1 MFKGNTIKKTKNLSK
16 ALSKI
21 DSSLK
26 SYSKA
31 DDINLFTLPPIEK
44 ELFQKESS
52 KPTSILTRYLE
63 KHTHK
68 FLKTTK
74 EEMSK
79 PIIIK
84 DMKQRKRKKKGENE
98 EENYEENDLDN
109 EKEDIDEKNNIK
121 CMTERG
127 TRTKSNFHKFNR
139 NAFYL
144 TEIGKMKNR
153 SPPQK
158 SNRSKKFSTSKIK
171 EVVKKETIDNYDDLF
186 FYHKNNNIPS
196 SIRADQAL
204 PMEKKKRLDKYYHR
218 LKTYQ
223 PKIFINWKTKSGL
236 TVTVGSL
243 CSTSPMINDVDY
255 QSSSFRDQSKLLED
269 NISYYKMNITT
280 KPNYIESF
288 CSLSLISKIEYNKAL
303 EETIGI
309 LLLLPQLILL
319 DFYKFIQKFENISVP
334 SKEKFEDKY
343 IFDEIENL
351 LYNNNLLSEV
361 LEFFQNCF
369 EVYLL
374 LINEV
379 DDMSLKP
386 KNFSNIM
393 TAFEKARYN
402 ICYCTNSSENA
413 LTNYNKD
420 IRSINKF
427 NKNLGIV
434 NSTLEKNVY
443 DKMMNQFYFKKNAE
457 RQRKLRIEACLNYKK
472 DEEENELIF
481 TGRSD
486 KSKKISRM
494 KFNLMTFLFEFFNIC
509 PSSPCSPSI
518 SLLILSVVIL
528 FLASSI
534 QFFNNFVTK
543 SESMIELIFNLAI
556 FLLLSFLPVK
566 INSFSSSSFL

>member
-31 DDINLFTLPPIEK
+31 DEINLFTLPPIEK

-386 KNFSNIM
+386 KNFTNIM

-402 ICYCTNSSENA
+402 ICYCVNSSENA

-420 IRSINKF
+420 LRSINKF

-434 NSTLEKNVY
+434 NNTLEKNVY
-443 DKMMNQFYFKKNAE
+443 EKMMNQFFFKKNAE

-494 KFNLMTFLFEFFNIC
+494 KFN
-509 PSSPCSPSI
+509 SI
-518 SLLILSVVIL
+518 IDSDL
-528 FLASSI
+528 
-534 QFFNNFVTK
+534 VTK
-543 SESMIELIFNLAI
+543 
-556 FLLLSFLPVK
+556 LLK
-566 INSFSSSSFL
+566 NCIDDAKNRITTERINNEIDGEHGEEGQMLKNSKRQVIKLNF

>member
-1 MFKGNTIKKTKNLSK
+1 MSNLFKGNSIKKTKNLSK

-21 DSSLK
+21 DSSFK
-26 SYSKA
+26 SYSRG
-31 DDINLFTLPPIEK
+31 DDKYLFTLPPLEK
-44 ELFQKESS
+44 EVFQKENS

-63 KHTHK
+63 KHTHD

-84 DMKQRKRKKKGENE
+84 KDIKHKKKKKKGENE
-98 EENYEENDLDN
+98 EENFEEDELEDEKDEIN
-109 EKEDIDEKNNIK
+109 EKNEKNDIRCK
-121 CMTERG
+121 TERG
-127 TRTKSNFHKFNR
+127 TRNKFNFNKLNR
-139 NAFYL
+139 NEFYL

-153 SPPQK
+153 SPALK
-158 SNRSKKFSTSKIK
+158 TNRSRKLDSSKNNV
-171 EVVKKETIDNYDDLF
+171 VVKKDIIDNYDDLF
-186 FYHKNNNIPS
+186 FYHKKNNLPS
-196 SIRADQAL
+196 SIRAGQRI
-204 PMEKKKRLDKYYHR
+204 PMEKRKKLDKYYYR

-223 PKIFINWKTKSGL
+223 PKIYTNWKTKTGL
-236 TVTVGSL
+236 TITVGNL
-243 CSTSPMINDVDY
+243 CSASPMISDVDY

-269 NISYYKMNITT
+269 NISYYKMNITS
-280 KPNYIESF
+280 KPNYVESF

-319 DFYKFIQKFENISVP
+319 DFYKFIQKFENINVP
-334 SKEKFEDKY
+334 AKEKFEDNY
-343 IFDEIENL
+343 IFDEVENL

-361 LEFFQNCF
+361 IEFFQNCF

-402 ICYCTNSSENA
+402 ICYCTISSENA
-413 LTNYNKD
+413 LNNYNKD
-420 IRSINKF
+420 LRSINKF

-434 NSTLEKNVY
+434 NTTLEKNVY

-486 KSKKISRM
+486 KSKKIPKF
-494 KFNLMTFLFEFFNIC
+494 KFN
-509 PSSPCSPSI
+509 SI
-518 SLLILSVVIL
+518 IDSDL
-528 FLASSI
+528 
-534 QFFNNFVTK
+534 VTK
-543 SESMIELIFNLAI
+543 
-556 FLLLSFLPVK
+556 LLK
-566 INSFSSSSFL
+566 NCRDDAKNRITTERINNEIDGEHGEEGQMLKNSKRQVIKLNF

>member
-1 MFKGNTIKKTKNLSK
+1 MSNILKSNAIKKTKNLSK
-16 ALSKI
+16 ALSKV

-26 SYSKA
+26 SNYRA

-44 ELFQKESS
+44 EVFQKENS

-63 KHTHK
+63 KHTQN

-84 DMKQRKRKKKGENE
+84 QDMKHRKRKKKGENE
-98 EENYEENDLDN
+98 EENFEEDELDN
-109 EKEDIDEKNNIK
+109 ENDEIDEKNDIK

-127 TRTKSNFHKFNR
+127 TRTKSNFNKFKK

-144 TEIGKMKNR
+144 TEIGKMKNI

-158 SNRSKKFSTSKIK
+158 TNKSKKFSSSKNN
-171 EVVKKETIDNYDDLF
+171 EVVKKDASDNYDDLF
-186 FYHKNNNIPS
+186 FYHKKNNLPS
-196 SIRADQAL
+196 SIRAGQRI
-204 PMEKKKRLDKYYHR
+204 PMEKRKKLDKYYYR

-223 PKIFINWKTKSGL
+223 PKIYTNWKTKTGL
-236 TVTVGSL
+236 TITVGNL
-243 CSTSPMINDVDY
+243 CSASPMISDVDY

-269 NISYYKMNITT
+269 NISYYKMNITS
-280 KPNYIESF
+280 KPNYVESF
-288 CSLSLISKIEYNKAL
+288 CSLSLMSKIEYNKAL

-319 DFYKFIQKFENISVP
+319 DFYKFIQKFENINVP
-334 SKEKFEDKY
+334 AKEKFEDNY
-343 IFDEIENL
+343 IFDEVENL

-361 LEFFQNCF
+361 IEFFQNCF

-402 ICYCTNSSENA
+402 ICYCTISSENA
-413 LTNYNKD
+413 LNNYNKD
-420 IRSINKF
+420 LRSINKF

-434 NSTLEKNVY
+434 NTTLEKNAY

-481 TGRSD
+481 TGKSD
-486 KSKKISRM
+486 KSKKIPKF
-494 KFNLMTFLFEFFNIC
+494 KFN
-509 PSSPCSPSI
+509 SI
-518 SLLILSVVIL
+518 IDSDL
-528 FLASSI
+528 
-534 QFFNNFVTK
+534 VTK
-543 SESMIELIFNLAI
+543 
-556 FLLLSFLPVK
+556 LLK
-566 INSFSSSSFL
+566 NCRDDAKNRITTERINNEIDGEHGEEGQMLKNSKRQVIKLNF

>member
-343 IFDEIENL
+343 IFDEVENL

-494 KFNLMTFLFEFFNIC
+494 KFN
-509 PSSPCSPSI
+509 SI
-518 SLLILSVVIL
+518 IDSDL
-528 FLASSI
+528 
-534 QFFNNFVTK
+534 VTK
-543 SESMIELIFNLAI
+543 
-556 FLLLSFLPVK
+556 LLK
-566 INSFSSSSFL
+566 NCIDDAKNRITTERINNEIDGEHGEEGQMLKNSKRQVIKLNF

>member
-494 KFNLMTFLFEFFNIC
+494 KFN
-509 PSSPCSPSI
+509 SI
-518 SLLILSVVIL
+518 IDSDL
-528 FLASSI
+528 
-534 QFFNNFVTK
+534 VTK
-543 SESMIELIFNLAI
+543 
-556 FLLLSFLPVK
+556 LLK
-566 INSFSSSSFL
+566 NCIDDAKNRITTERINNEIDGEHGEEGQMLKNSKRKVIKLNF

>member
-31 DDINLFTLPPIEK
+31 DEINLFTLPPIEK

-494 KFNLMTFLFEFFNIC
+494 KFN
-509 PSSPCSPSI
+509 SI
-518 SLLILSVVIL
+518 IDSDL
-528 FLASSI
+528 
-534 QFFNNFVTK
+534 VTK
-543 SESMIELIFNLAI
+543 
-556 FLLLSFLPVK
+556 LLK
-566 INSFSSSSFL
+566 NCIDDAKNRITTERINNEIDGEHGEEGQMLKNSKRQVIKLNF

>member
-1 MFKGNTIKKTKNLSK
+1 
-16 ALSKI
+16 
-21 DSSLK
+21 
-26 SYSKA
+26 
-31 DDINLFTLPPIEK
+31 
-44 ELFQKESS
+44 
-52 KPTSILTRYLE
+52 
-63 KHTHK
+63 
-68 FLKTTK
+68 
-74 EEMSK
+74 
-79 PIIIK
+79 
-84 DMKQRKRKKKGENE
+84 
-98 EENYEENDLDN
+98 
-109 EKEDIDEKNNIK
+109 
-121 CMTERG
+121 MTERG
-127 TRTKSNFHKFNR
+127 TRTKSNFNKFNK

-153 SPPQK
+153 SPALK
-158 SNRSKKFSTSKIK
+158 TNKSKKFSSSKNN
-171 EVVKKETIDNYDDLF
+171 EVVKKDSIDNYDDLF

-196 SIRADQAL
+196 SFRADQGL
-204 PMEKKKRLDKYYHR
+204 PMERKKRLDKYYHR

-223 PKIFINWKTKSGL
+223 PKIYINWKTKSGL

-243 CSTSPMINDVDY
+243 CSTPPMINDVDY
-255 QSSSFRDQSKLLED
+255 QSRSFRDQAKLLED

-280 KPNYIESF
+280 KPNYVESF

-319 DFYKFIQKFENISVP
+319 DFYKFIQKFENISIP
-334 SKEKFEDKY
+334 EKEKFEDKY
-343 IFDEIENL
+343 IFDEVENL

-361 LEFFQNCF
+361 IEFFQNCF

-402 ICYCTNSSENA
+402 ICYCTISSENA
-413 LTNYNKD
+413 LNNYNKD
-420 IRSINKF
+420 LRSINKF

-434 NSTLEKNVY
+434 NTTLEKNAY

-481 TGRSD
+481 TGKSD
-486 KSKKISRM
+486 KSKKIPKF
-494 KFNLMTFLFEFFNIC
+494 KFN
-509 PSSPCSPSI
+509 SI
-518 SLLILSVVIL
+518 IDSDL
-528 FLASSI
+528 
-534 QFFNNFVTK
+534 VTK
-543 SESMIELIFNLAI
+543 
-556 FLLLSFLPVK
+556 LLK
-566 INSFSSSSFL
+566 NCRDDAKNRITTERINNEIDGEHGEEGQMLKNSKRQVIKLNF

>member
-1 MFKGNTIKKTKNLSK
+1 MLNGNTLKKTKNLSK

-21 DSSLK
+21 DTSLK
-26 SYSKA
+26 SYSRA
-31 DDINLFTLPPIEK
+31 DDRNLFTLPPIEK
-44 ELFQKESS
+44 EVFLKENS
-52 KPTSILTRYLE
+52 KPTSILTRYLQ

-84 DMKQRKRKKKGENE
+84 DMKNRKRQKKGENE
-98 EENYEENDLDN
+98 EEEYEEDEL
-109 EKEDIDEKNNIK
+109 DEKNDIK
-121 CMTERG
+121 CMTDRG
-127 TRTKSNFHKFNR
+127 ARTKSNFNKFNK

-144 TEIGKMKNR
+144 TEIGKMKNK
-153 SPPQK
+153 SPLQK
-158 SNRSKKFSTSKIK
+158 SNRTRKFSISKNN
-171 EVVKKETIDNYDDLF
+171 EVDKKDTIDNYDDLF
-186 FYHKNNNIPS
+186 FYHKKDNIPS
-196 SIRADQAL
+196 SIRVGKGL
-204 PMEKKKRLDKYYHR
+204 PMERKKILDKYYHR

-223 PKIFINWKTKSGL
+223 PKIYTNWKAKSGL
-236 TVTVGSL
+236 TVTVGSI

-309 LLLLPQLILL
+309 LLLLPQLILS

-334 SKEKFEDKY
+334 KKEKFEDKY
-343 IFDEIENL
+343 IFDEVENL
-351 LYNNNLLSEV
+351 FYNNNLLSEV

-386 KNFSNIM
+386 KNFTNIM

-402 ICYCTNSSENA
+402 ICYCVNSSENA

-420 IRSINKF
+420 LRSINKF

-434 NSTLEKNVY
+434 NNTLEKNVY
-443 DKMMNQFYFKKNAE
+443 EKMMNQFFFKKNAE

-486 KSKKISRM
+486 KSKKIAR
-494 KFNLMTFLFEFFNIC
+494 L
-509 PSSPCSPSI
+509 
-518 SLLILSVVIL
+518 
-528 FLASSI
+528 
-534 QFFNNFVTK
+534 
-543 SESMIELIFNLAI
+543 
-556 FLLLSFLPVK
+556 K
-566 INSFSSSSFL
+566 INSIIDSDLVTKLLKNCIDDAKKRITTERINNEIDGEHGEEGQMLKNSKRKVIKLNF

>member
-1 MFKGNTIKKTKNLSK
+1 MSNKFEGTTLKKIKNLPK
-16 ALSKI
+16 ALSKKET
-21 DSSLK
+21 SLK
-26 SYSKA
+26 SYSRTG
-31 DDINLFTLPPIEK
+31 DINLFTLPPIEK
-44 ELFQKESS
+44 ELFQKENS

-63 KHTHK
+63 RHTQK

-79 PIIIK
+79 PIRIK
-84 DMKQRKRKKKGENE
+84 QNKKYKKREKNGENE
-98 EENYEENDLDN
+98 EEDLEEDELEN
-109 EKEDIDEKNNIK
+109 EKDEIDEKNDIK

-127 TRTKSNFHKFNR
+127 TRTKSNFNKFNK

-153 SPPQK
+153 SPALK
-158 SNRSKKFSTSKIK
+158 TNKSKKFSSSKNN
-171 EVVKKETIDNYDDLF
+171 EVVKKDSIDNYDDLF

-196 SIRADQAL
+196 SFRADQGL
-204 PMEKKKRLDKYYHR
+204 PMERKKRLDKYYHR

-223 PKIFINWKTKSGL
+223 PKIYINWKTKSGL

-243 CSTSPMINDVDY
+243 CSTPPMINDVDY
-255 QSSSFRDQSKLLED
+255 QSRSFRDQAKLLED

-280 KPNYIESF
+280 KPNYVESF

-319 DFYKFIQKFENISVP
+319 DFYKFIQKFENISIP
-334 SKEKFEDKY
+334 EKEKFEDKY
-343 IFDEIENL
+343 IFDEVENL
-351 LYNNNLLSEV
+351 FYNNNLLTEV

-386 KNFSNIM
+386 QNFNNIM

-402 ICYCTNSSENA
+402 ICYCVNSSNNA

-420 IRSINKF
+420 LRSINKF

-434 NSTLEKNVY
+434 NTTLEKNVY

-486 KSKKISRM
+486 KSKKIPKF
-494 KFNLMTFLFEFFNIC
+494 KFN
-509 PSSPCSPSI
+509 SI
-518 SLLILSVVIL
+518 IDSDL
-528 FLASSI
+528 
-534 QFFNNFVTK
+534 VTK
-543 SESMIELIFNLAI
+543 
-556 FLLLSFLPVK
+556 LLK
-566 INSFSSSSFL
+566 NCRDDAKNRITTERINNEIDGEHGEEGQMLKNSKRQVIKLNF

>member
-1 MFKGNTIKKTKNLSK
+1 MSNMFKGNTIKKTKNLSK

-44 ELFQKESS
+44 ELFQKENS

-68 FLKTTK
+68 FLKTTQ

-98 EENYEENDLDN
+98 EENNEENELEN
-109 EKEDIDEKNNIK
+109 EKEDIDENNNIK
-121 CMTERG
+121 CMTDRG
-127 TRTKSNFHKFNR
+127 TKTKSNFHKFNR

-153 SPPQK
+153 SPLQK
-158 SNRSKKFSTSKIK
+158 TNRSRKFSTSKNK

-223 PKIFINWKTKSGL
+223 PKIFTNWKTKSGL

-243 CSTSPMINDVDY
+243 CSASPMINDVDY

-280 KPNYIESF
+280 KPNYVESF

-343 IFDEIENL
+343 IFDEVENL

-361 LEFFQNCF
+361 LEYFQNCF

-420 IRSINKF
+420 LRSINKF

-434 NSTLEKNVY
+434 NSTLEKNVF

-494 KFNLMTFLFEFFNIC
+494 KFN
-509 PSSPCSPSI
+509 SI
-518 SLLILSVVIL
+518 IDSDL
-528 FLASSI
+528 
-534 QFFNNFVTK
+534 VTK
-543 SESMIELIFNLAI
+543 LLKNCIDDAKNRITTERINNEIDGEHGEEGQMI
-556 FLLLSFLPVK
+556 K
-566 INSFSSSSFL
+566 NSKRQVIKLNF

>member
-1 MFKGNTIKKTKNLSK
+1 MSNMFKGNTIKKTKNLSK

-44 ELFQKESS
+44 ELFQKENS

-68 FLKTTK
+68 FLKTTQ

-98 EENYEENDLDN
+98 EENNEENELEN
-109 EKEDIDEKNNIK
+109 EKEDIDENNNIK
-121 CMTERG
+121 CMTDRG
-127 TRTKSNFHKFNR
+127 TKTKSNFHKFNR

-153 SPPQK
+153 SPLQK
-158 SNRSKKFSTSKIK
+158 TNRSRKFSTSKNK

-223 PKIFINWKTKSGL
+223 PKIFTNWKTKSGL

-243 CSTSPMINDVDY
+243 CSASPMINDVDY

-280 KPNYIESF
+280 KPNYVESF

-343 IFDEIENL
+343 IFDEVENL

-379 DDMSLKP
+379 EDMTLKP
-386 KNFSNIM
+386 NNFNNVITS
-393 TAFEKARYN
+393 FEKARYN
-402 ICYCTNSSENA
+402 ICYVINSSENA
-413 LTNYNKD
+413 ISNYNKD

-427 NKNLGIV
+427 NKGLGII
-434 NSTLEKNVY
+434 NKDF
-443 DKMMNQFYFKKNAE
+443 DKLKLSDKIMNQFIFKKNAE
-457 RQRKLRIEACLNYKK
+457 RQRKLRIDACLNYRK
-472 DEEENELIF
+472 DEEDNDF
-481 TGRSD
+481 F
-486 KSKKISRM
+486 KK
-494 KFNLMTFLFEFFNIC
+494 K
-509 PSSPCSPSI
+509 
-518 SLLILSVVIL
+518 
-528 FLASSI
+528 
-534 QFFNNFVTK
+534 
-543 SESMIELIFNLAI
+543 
-556 FLLLSFLPVK
+556 
-566 INSFSSSSFL
+566 NSFDTRLKFKSVIDSELVSKLLKNCRDDAKHKITTERINNEIDGKLGEEGEFLKNSKRQVIKLNF

>member
-486 KSKKISRM
+486 KSKKIAR
-494 KFNLMTFLFEFFNIC
+494 L
-509 PSSPCSPSI
+509 
-518 SLLILSVVIL
+518 
-528 FLASSI
+528 
-534 QFFNNFVTK
+534 
-543 SESMIELIFNLAI
+543 
-556 FLLLSFLPVK
+556 K
-566 INSFSSSSFL
+566 INSIIDSDLVTKLLKNCIDDAKKRITTERINNEIDGEHGEEGQMLKNSKRKVIKLNF

>member
-1 MFKGNTIKKTKNLSK
+1 MSKGNVLTKTKNLSK

-21 DSSLK
+21 DTSLK

-31 DDINLFTLPPIEK
+31 DNINLFTLPPIEK
-44 ELFQKESS
+44 EVFQKENS

-63 KHTHK
+63 RHTHK

-79 PIIIK
+79 PILIK
-84 DMKQRKRKKKGENE
+84 KNRKHRKRQKKGENE
-98 EENYEENDLDN
+98 EDNFEDEELEN
-109 EKEDIDEKNNIK
+109 EKDELDEKYNIK
-121 CMTERG
+121 SMTERG
-127 TRTKSNFHKFNR
+127 TKSNFNKFNR

-153 SPPQK
+153 SPLQK
-158 SNRSKKFSTSKIK
+158 TNKSKKFSSSKNNEI
-171 EVVKKETIDNYDDLF
+171 VKKDTIDNYDDLF
-186 FYHKNNNIPS
+186 FYQKNNNIPS
-196 SIRADQAL
+196 SIRADQGL
-204 PMEKKKRLDKYYHR
+204 PMERRKKLDKYYHR

-223 PKIFINWKTKSGL
+223 PKIYTNWKAKSGL
-236 TVTVGSL
+236 TVTVGNL

-255 QSSSFRDQSKLLED
+255 QSSSFRDQAKLLED
-269 NISYYKMNITT
+269 NISYYKMNITS
-280 KPNYIESF
+280 KPNYVESF

-319 DFYKFIQKFENISVP
+319 DFYKFIQKFENISIP
-334 SKEKFEDKY
+334 EKEKFEDRY
-343 IFDEIENL
+343 IFDEVENL
-351 LYNNNLLSEV
+351 FYNNNLLSEV

-386 KNFSNIM
+386 KNFNNIM

-402 ICYCTNSSENA
+402 ICYCANSSNNA

-420 IRSINKF
+420 LRSINKF

-434 NSTLEKNVY
+434 NSSLEKNAY

-457 RQRKLRIEACLNYKK
+457 RQRKIRIEACLNYKK

-481 TGRSD
+481 TGRSN
-486 KSKKISRM
+486 KSKRIPKL
-494 KFNLMTFLFEFFNIC
+494 KFN
-509 PSSPCSPSI
+509 SI
-518 SLLILSVVIL
+518 IDSNLVTQLLKNCIDDAKKRITTERINNEIEGEHGEEGQILKNSKRKVIKL
-528 FLASSI
+528 
-534 QFFNNFVTK
+534 NF
-543 SESMIELIFNLAI
+543 
-556 FLLLSFLPVK
+556 
-566 INSFSSSSFL
+566 

>member
-1 MFKGNTIKKTKNLSK
+1 MSNLFKGNSIKKTKNLSK

-21 DSSLK
+21 DSSFK
-26 SYSKA
+26 SYSRG
-31 DDINLFTLPPIEK
+31 DDKYLFTLPPLEK
-44 ELFQKESS
+44 EVFQKENS

-63 KHTHK
+63 KHTHN
-68 FLKTTK
+68 FLKTTR

-84 DMKQRKRKKKGENE
+84 KDIKHKKKKKKGENE
-98 EENYEENDLDN
+98 EENFEEDELED
-109 EKEDIDEKNNIK
+109 EKDEKNEKNEKNDIRCK
-121 CMTERG
+121 TERG
-127 TRTKSNFHKFNR
+127 TRNKFNFNKLNR
-139 NAFYL
+139 NEFYL

-153 SPPQK
+153 SPALK
-158 SNRSKKFSTSKIK
+158 TNRSRKLDSSKNNV
-171 EVVKKETIDNYDDLF
+171 VVKKDIIDNYDDLF
-186 FYHKNNNIPS
+186 FYHKKNNLPS
-196 SIRADQAL
+196 SIRAGQRI
-204 PMEKKKRLDKYYHR
+204 PMEKRKKLDKYYYR

-223 PKIFINWKTKSGL
+223 PKIYTNWKTKTGL
-236 TVTVGSL
+236 TITVGNL
-243 CSTSPMINDVDY
+243 CSASPMISDVDY

-269 NISYYKMNITT
+269 NISYYKMNITS
-280 KPNYIESF
+280 KPNYVESF

-319 DFYKFIQKFENISVP
+319 DFYKLIQKFENINVP
-334 SKEKFEDKY
+334 AKEKFEDNY
-343 IFDEIENL
+343 IFDEVENL

-361 LEFFQNCF
+361 IEFFQNCF

-402 ICYCTNSSENA
+402 ICYCTISSENA
-413 LTNYNKD
+413 LSNYNKD
-420 IRSINKF
+420 LRSINKF

-434 NSTLEKNVY
+434 NSTLEKNAY

-486 KSKKISRM
+486 KSKKIPKF
-494 KFNLMTFLFEFFNIC
+494 KFN
-509 PSSPCSPSI
+509 SI
-518 SLLILSVVIL
+518 IDSDL
-528 FLASSI
+528 
-534 QFFNNFVTK
+534 VTK
-543 SESMIELIFNLAI
+543 
-556 FLLLSFLPVK
+556 LLK
-566 INSFSSSSFL
+566 NCRDDAKNRITTERINNEIDGEHGEEGQMLKNSKRQVIKLNF

>member
-1 MFKGNTIKKTKNLSK
+1 MSNLFKGNSIKKTKNLSK

-21 DSSLK
+21 DSSFK
-26 SYSKA
+26 SYSRG
-31 DDINLFTLPPIEK
+31 DDKYLFTLPPLEK
-44 ELFQKESS
+44 EVFQKENS

-63 KHTHK
+63 KHTQH

-79 PIIIK
+79 PILIK
-84 DMKQRKRKKKGENE
+84 KDIKHKRKKKKGENE
-98 EENYEENDLDN
+98 EENFEEDELEDEKDEIN
-109 EKEDIDEKNNIK
+109 EKNEKNDIRCK
-121 CMTERG
+121 TERG
-127 TRTKSNFHKFNR
+127 TRNKFNFNKLNR
-139 NAFYL
+139 NEFYL

-153 SPPQK
+153 SPALK
-158 SNRSKKFSTSKIK
+158 TNRSRKLDSSKNNV
-171 EVVKKETIDNYDDLF
+171 VVKKDIIDNYDDLF
-186 FYHKNNNIPS
+186 FYHKKNNLPS
-196 SIRADQAL
+196 SIRAGQRI
-204 PMEKKKRLDKYYHR
+204 PMEKRKKLDKYYYR

-223 PKIFINWKTKSGL
+223 PKIYTNWKTKTGL
-236 TVTVGSL
+236 TITVGNL
-243 CSTSPMINDVDY
+243 CSASPMISDVDY

-269 NISYYKMNITT
+269 NISYYKMNITS
-280 KPNYIESF
+280 KPNYVESF

-319 DFYKFIQKFENISVP
+319 DFYKFIQKFENINVP
-334 SKEKFEDKY
+334 AKEKFEDNY
-343 IFDEIENL
+343 IFDEVENL

-361 LEFFQNCF
+361 IEFFQNCF

-402 ICYCTNSSENA
+402 ICYCTISSENA
-413 LTNYNKD
+413 LSNYNKD
-420 IRSINKF
+420 LRSINKF

-434 NSTLEKNVY
+434 NSTLEKNAY

-486 KSKKISRM
+486 KSKKIPKF
-494 KFNLMTFLFEFFNIC
+494 KFN
-509 PSSPCSPSI
+509 SI
-518 SLLILSVVIL
+518 IDSDL
-528 FLASSI
+528 
-534 QFFNNFVTK
+534 VTK
-543 SESMIELIFNLAI
+543 
-556 FLLLSFLPVK
+556 LLK
-566 INSFSSSSFL
+566 NCRDDAKNRITTERINNEIDGEHGEEGQMLKNSKRQVIKLNF

>member
-1 MFKGNTIKKTKNLSK
+1 MSNKFEGTTLKKIKNLPK
-16 ALSKI
+16 ALSKKET
-21 DSSLK
+21 SLK
-26 SYSKA
+26 SYSRTG
-31 DDINLFTLPPIEK
+31 DINLFTLPPIEK
-44 ELFQKESS
+44 ELFQKENS

-63 KHTHK
+63 RHTQK

-79 PIIIK
+79 PIRIK
-84 DMKQRKRKKKGENE
+84 QNKKYKKREKNGENE
-98 EENYEENDLDN
+98 EEDLEEDELEN
-109 EKEDIDEKNNIK
+109 EKDEIDEKNDIK

-127 TRTKSNFHKFNR
+127 TRTKSNFNKFNK

-153 SPPQK
+153 SPALK
-158 SNRSKKFSTSKIK
+158 TNKSKKFSSSKNN
-171 EVVKKETIDNYDDLF
+171 EVVKKDSIDNYDDLF

-196 SIRADQAL
+196 SIRADQGL
-204 PMEKKKRLDKYYHR
+204 PMERKKRLDKYYHR

-223 PKIFINWKTKSGL
+223 PKIYINWKTKSGL

-243 CSTSPMINDVDY
+243 CSTPPMINDVDY
-255 QSSSFRDQSKLLED
+255 QSRSFRDQAKLLED

-280 KPNYIESF
+280 KPNYVESF

-319 DFYKFIQKFENISVP
+319 DFYKFIQKFENISIP
-334 SKEKFEDKY
+334 EKEKFEDKY
-343 IFDEIENL
+343 IFDEVENL
-351 LYNNNLLSEV
+351 FYNNNLLTEV

-386 KNFSNIM
+386 QNFNNIM

-402 ICYCTNSSENA
+402 ICYCVNSSNNA

-420 IRSINKF
+420 LRSINKF

-434 NSTLEKNVY
+434 NTTLEKNVY

-486 KSKKISRM
+486 KNKRIPKI
-494 KFNLMTFLFEFFNIC
+494 KFN
-509 PSSPCSPSI
+509 SI
-518 SLLILSVVIL
+518 IDSNLVTQLLKNCIDDAKHRITTERINNEIDGEHGEEGQMLKNSKRQVIKL
-528 FLASSI
+528 
-534 QFFNNFVTK
+534 NF
-543 SESMIELIFNLAI
+543 
-556 FLLLSFLPVK
+556 
-566 INSFSSSSFL
+566 

>member
-1 MFKGNTIKKTKNLSK
+1 MSNTSKGNAIKKTKNLSK

-26 SYSKA
+26 SYSRA
-31 DDINLFTLPPIEK
+31 DDINIFALPPIEK
-44 ELFQKESS
+44 EVFQKENS

-63 KHTHK
+63 RHTQK

-79 PIIIK
+79 PIRIK
-84 DMKQRKRKKKGENE
+84 QNKKYKKREKNGENE
-98 EENYEENDLDN
+98 EEDLEEDELEN
-109 EKEDIDEKNNIK
+109 EKDEIDEKNDIK

-127 TRTKSNFHKFNR
+127 TRTKSNFNKFNK

-153 SPPQK
+153 SPALK
-158 SNRSKKFSTSKIK
+158 TNKSKKFSSSKNN
-171 EVVKKETIDNYDDLF
+171 EVVKKDSIDNYDDLF

-196 SIRADQAL
+196 SFRADQGL
-204 PMEKKKRLDKYYHR
+204 TMERKKRLDKYYHR

-223 PKIFINWKTKSGL
+223 PKIYINWKTKSGL

-243 CSTSPMINDVDY
+243 CSTPPMINDVDY
-255 QSSSFRDQSKLLED
+255 QSRSFRDQAKLLED

-280 KPNYIESF
+280 KPNYVESF

-319 DFYKFIQKFENISVP
+319 DFYKFIQKFENINVP
-334 SKEKFEDKY
+334 AKEKFEDNY
-343 IFDEIENL
+343 IFDEVENL

-361 LEFFQNCF
+361 IEFFQNCF

-402 ICYCTNSSENA
+402 ICYCTISSENA
-413 LTNYNKD
+413 LSNYNKD
-420 IRSINKF
+420 LRSINKF

-486 KSKKISRM
+486 KSKKIPKF
-494 KFNLMTFLFEFFNIC
+494 KFN
-509 PSSPCSPSI
+509 SI
-518 SLLILSVVIL
+518 IDSDL
-528 FLASSI
+528 
-534 QFFNNFVTK
+534 VTK
-543 SESMIELIFNLAI
+543 
-556 FLLLSFLPVK
+556 LLK
-566 INSFSSSSFL
+566 NCRDDAKNRITTERINNEIDGEHGEEGQMLKNSKRQVIKLNF

>member
-343 IFDEIENL
+343 IFDEVENL

-443 DKMMNQFYFKKNAE
+443 DKMMNQFFFKKNAE

-494 KFNLMTFLFEFFNIC
+494 KFN
-509 PSSPCSPSI
+509 SI
-518 SLLILSVVIL
+518 IDSDL
-528 FLASSI
+528 
-534 QFFNNFVTK
+534 VTK
-543 SESMIELIFNLAI
+543 
-556 FLLLSFLPVK
+556 LLK
-566 INSFSSSSFL
+566 NCIDDAKNRITTERINNEIDGEHGEEGQMLKNSKRQVIKLNF

>member
-1 MFKGNTIKKTKNLSK
+1 MSNKFEGTTLKKAKNLPK
-16 ALSKI
+16 ALSKKET
-21 DSSLK
+21 SLK
-26 SYSKA
+26 SYSRTG
-31 DDINLFTLPPIEK
+31 DINLFALPPIEK
-44 ELFQKESS
+44 ELFQKENS

-63 KHTHK
+63 RHTQK
-68 FLKTTK
+68 FLKATK

-79 PIIIK
+79 PIRIK
-84 DMKQRKRKKKGENE
+84 QNKKYKKREKNGENE
-98 EENYEENDLDN
+98 EEDLEEDELEN
-109 EKEDIDEKNNIK
+109 EKDEIDEKNDIK

-127 TRTKSNFHKFNR
+127 TRTKSNFNKFNK

-153 SPPQK
+153 SPALK
-158 SNRSKKFSTSKIK
+158 TNKSKKFSSSKNNEI
-171 EVVKKETIDNYDDLF
+171 VKKDSIDNYDDLF

-196 SIRADQAL
+196 SFRADQGL
-204 PMEKKKRLDKYYHR
+204 PMERKKRLDKYYHR

-223 PKIFINWKTKSGL
+223 PKIYINWKTKSGL

-243 CSTSPMINDVDY
+243 CSTPPMINDVDY
-255 QSSSFRDQSKLLED
+255 QSRSFRDQAKLLED

-280 KPNYIESF
+280 KPNYVESF

-334 SKEKFEDKY
+334 PKEKFEDKY
-343 IFDEIENL
+343 IFDEVENL
-351 LYNNNLLSEV
+351 FYNNNLLSEV

-386 KNFSNIM
+386 QNFNNIM

-402 ICYCTNSSENA
+402 ICYCVNSSNNA

-434 NSTLEKNVY
+434 NSSLEKNAY

-457 RQRKLRIEACLNYKK
+457 RQRKIRIEACLNYKK

-481 TGRSD
+481 TGKSD
-486 KSKKISRM
+486 KSKRIPKL
-494 KFNLMTFLFEFFNIC
+494 KFN
-509 PSSPCSPSI
+509 SI
-518 SLLILSVVIL
+518 IDSNLVTQLLKNCIEDAKIRITTERINNEIDGEHGEEGQILKNSKRKVIKL
-528 FLASSI
+528 
-534 QFFNNFVTK
+534 NF
-543 SESMIELIFNLAI
+543 
-556 FLLLSFLPVK
+556 
-566 INSFSSSSFL
+566 

>member
-1 MFKGNTIKKTKNLSK
+1 MSNLFKGNSIKKTKNLSK

-21 DSSLK
+21 DSSFK
-26 SYSKA
+26 SYSRG
-31 DDINLFTLPPIEK
+31 DDKYLFTLPPLEK
-44 ELFQKESS
+44 EVFQKENS

-63 KHTHK
+63 KHTHN
-68 FLKTTK
+68 FLKTTR

-84 DMKQRKRKKKGENE
+84 KDIKHKKKKKKGENE
-98 EENYEENDLDN
+98 EENFEEDELED
-109 EKEDIDEKNNIK
+109 EKDEKNEKNEKNDIRCK
-121 CMTERG
+121 TERG
-127 TRTKSNFHKFNR
+127 TRNKFNFNKLNR
-139 NAFYL
+139 NEFYL

-153 SPPQK
+153 SPALK
-158 SNRSKKFSTSKIK
+158 TNRSRKLDSSKNNV
-171 EVVKKETIDNYDDLF
+171 VVKKDIIDNYDDLF
-186 FYHKNNNIPS
+186 FYHKKNNLPS
-196 SIRADQAL
+196 SIRAGQRI
-204 PMEKKKRLDKYYHR
+204 PIEKRKKLDKYYYR

-223 PKIFINWKTKSGL
+223 PKIYTNWKTKTGL
-236 TVTVGSL
+236 TITVGNL
-243 CSTSPMINDVDY
+243 CSASPMISDVDY

-269 NISYYKMNITT
+269 NISYYKMNITS
-280 KPNYIESF
+280 KPNYVESF

-319 DFYKFIQKFENISVP
+319 DFYKLIQKFENINVP
-334 SKEKFEDKY
+334 AKEKFEDNY
-343 IFDEIENL
+343 IFDEVENL

-361 LEFFQNCF
+361 IEFFQNCF

-402 ICYCTNSSENA
+402 ICYCTISSENA
-413 LTNYNKD
+413 LNNYNKD
-420 IRSINKF
+420 LRSINKF

-434 NSTLEKNVY
+434 NTTLEKNAY

-486 KSKKISRM
+486 KSKKIPKF
-494 KFNLMTFLFEFFNIC
+494 KFN
-509 PSSPCSPSI
+509 SI
-518 SLLILSVVIL
+518 IDSDL
-528 FLASSI
+528 
-534 QFFNNFVTK
+534 VTK
-543 SESMIELIFNLAI
+543 
-556 FLLLSFLPVK
+556 LLK
-566 INSFSSSSFL
+566 NCRDDAKNRITTERINNEIDGEHGEEGQMLKNSKRQVIKLNF

>member
-1 MFKGNTIKKTKNLSK
+1 
-16 ALSKI
+16 
-21 DSSLK
+21 
-26 SYSKA
+26 
-31 DDINLFTLPPIEK
+31 
-44 ELFQKESS
+44 
-52 KPTSILTRYLE
+52 
-63 KHTHK
+63 
-68 FLKTTK
+68 
-74 EEMSK
+74 MSK
-79 PIIIK
+79 PIKIK
-84 DMKQRKRKKKGENE
+84 DMKKRKRKKKGENE

-343 IFDEIENL
+343 IFDEVENL

-494 KFNLMTFLFEFFNIC
+494 KFN
-509 PSSPCSPSI
+509 SI
-518 SLLILSVVIL
+518 IDSDL
-528 FLASSI
+528 
-534 QFFNNFVTK
+534 VTK
-543 SESMIELIFNLAI
+543 
-556 FLLLSFLPVK
+556 LLK
-566 INSFSSSSFL
+566 NCIDDAKNRITTERINNEIDGEHGEEGQMLKNSKRQVIKLNF

>member
-1 MFKGNTIKKTKNLSK
+1 MSKGNTIKKTKNLSK

-26 SYSKA
+26 SYSRV
-31 DDINLFTLPPIEK
+31 DDTNFFALPPIEK
-44 ELFQKESS
+44 EVFQKENS

-68 FLKTTK
+68 FLKTTR

-84 DMKQRKRKKKGENE
+84 NLKHGKRKKKGENE
-98 EENYEENDLDN
+98 EENFEEDEL
-109 EKEDIDEKNNIK
+109 EDELDEKYNIK
-121 CMTERG
+121 CMTDRG
-127 TRTKSNFHKFNR
+127 TRTKSNFNKFNR

-144 TEIGKMKNR
+144 TEIGKMKKR

-158 SNRSKKFSTSKIK
+158 TNKSKKFSSSKNN
-171 EVVKKETIDNYDDLF
+171 EVVKKDASDNYDDLF
-186 FYHKNNNIPS
+186 FYHKKSNIPS
-196 SIRADQAL
+196 SIRAGQRI
-204 PMEKKKRLDKYYHR
+204 PMERRKKLDKYYHR

-223 PKIFINWKTKSGL
+223 PKIYTNWKAKSGL
-236 TVTVGSL
+236 
-243 CSTSPMINDVDY
+243 NDVDY
-255 QSSSFRDQSKLLED
+255 QSSSFRDQAKLLED

-280 KPNYIESF
+280 KPNYVESF

-334 SKEKFEDKY
+334 QKEKFEDKY
-343 IFDEIENL
+343 IFDEVENL
-351 LYNNNLLSEV
+351 FYNNNLLSEV

-393 TAFEKARYN
+393 AAFEKARYN
-402 ICYCTNSSENA
+402 MCYCVNSSENA

-420 IRSINKF
+420 LRSINKF

-434 NSTLEKNVY
+434 NSTLEKNAY

-472 DEEENELIF
+472 DEEENELVF

-486 KSKKISRM
+486 KSKRIPKL
-494 KFNLMTFLFEFFNIC
+494 KFN
-509 PSSPCSPSI
+509 SI
-518 SLLILSVVIL
+518 IDSDL
-528 FLASSI
+528 
-534 QFFNNFVTK
+534 VTK
-543 SESMIELIFNLAI
+543 LLKNCSDDAKNRITTERINNEIEGEHGEEGQIL
-556 FLLLSFLPVK
+556 K
-566 INSFSSSSFL
+566 NSKRQVIKLNF

>member
-1 MFKGNTIKKTKNLSK
+1 MSNKFEGTKLKKIKNLPK
-16 ALSKI
+16 ALSKKET
-21 DSSLK
+21 SLK
-26 SYSKA
+26 SYSRTG
-31 DDINLFTLPPIEK
+31 DINLFTLPPIEK
-44 ELFQKESS
+44 ELFQKENS

-63 KHTHK
+63 RHTQK

-79 PIIIK
+79 PIRIK
-84 DMKQRKRKKKGENE
+84 QNKKYKKREKNGENE
-98 EENYEENDLDN
+98 EEDLEEDELEN
-109 EKEDIDEKNNIK
+109 EKDEIDEKNDIK

-127 TRTKSNFHKFNR
+127 TRTKSNFNKFNK

-153 SPPQK
+153 SPALK
-158 SNRSKKFSTSKIK
+158 TNKSKKFSSSKNN
-171 EVVKKETIDNYDDLF
+171 EVVKKDSIDNYDDLF

-196 SIRADQAL
+196 SFRADQGL
-204 PMEKKKRLDKYYHR
+204 PMERKKRLDKYYHR

-223 PKIFINWKTKSGL
+223 PKIYINWKTKSGL

-243 CSTSPMINDVDY
+243 CSTPPMINDVDY
-255 QSSSFRDQSKLLED
+255 QSRSFRDQAKLLED

-280 KPNYIESF
+280 KPNYVESF

-319 DFYKFIQKFENISVP
+319 DFYKFIQKFENISIP
-334 SKEKFEDKY
+334 EKEKFEDKY
-343 IFDEIENL
+343 IFDEVENL
-351 LYNNNLLSEV
+351 FYNNNLLSEV

-386 KNFSNIM
+386 QNFNNIM

-402 ICYCTNSSENA
+402 ICYCVNSSNNA

-420 IRSINKF
+420 LRSINKF

-434 NSTLEKNVY
+434 NTTLEKNVY

-486 KSKKISRM
+486 KNKRIPKI
-494 KFNLMTFLFEFFNIC
+494 KFN
-509 PSSPCSPSI
+509 SI
-518 SLLILSVVIL
+518 IDSNLVTQLLKNCIDDAKHRITTERINNEIDGEHGEEGQMLKNSKRKVIKL
-528 FLASSI
+528 
-534 QFFNNFVTK
+534 NF
-543 SESMIELIFNLAI
+543 
-556 FLLLSFLPVK
+556 
-566 INSFSSSSFL
+566 

>member
-1 MFKGNTIKKTKNLSK
+1 MINKFKGNTLKKTKNLSK

-21 DSSLK
+21 DTSLK
-26 SYSKA
+26 SYSRA
-31 DDINLFTLPPIEK
+31 DDLNLFALPPIEK
-44 ELFQKESS
+44 EAFQKENS

-63 KHTHK
+63 KHTQK

-79 PIIIK
+79 PIKIK
-84 DMKQRKRKKKGENE
+84 QNMKHQKRQKKGENE
-98 EENYEENDLDN
+98 EENFEEDEL
-109 EKEDIDEKNNIK
+109 EDEDDEKNDIK
-121 CMTERG
+121 CVTERG
-127 TRTKSNFHKFNR
+127 TRTKFNFNKFNK

-153 SPPQK
+153 SPTQK
-158 SNRSKKFSTSKIK
+158 SNRAKKFSSSKK
-171 EVVKKETIDNYDDLF
+171 NEVVKKDETDNFDDLF
-186 FYHKNNNIPS
+186 FYHKQNNIPS
-196 SIRADQAL
+196 SFRANQEI
-204 PMEKKKRLDKYYHR
+204 PMERKKRLYKYYHR

-223 PKIFINWKTKSGL
+223 PKIYTNWKTKSGL
-236 TVTVGSL
+236 TITVGNL
-243 CSTSPMINDVDY
+243 YSTSPMINDVDY
-255 QSSSFRDQSKLLED
+255 QSKSFRDQAKLLED

-280 KPNYIESF
+280 KPNYVESF

-319 DFYKFIQKFENISVP
+319 DFYKFIQKFENISIP
-334 SKEKFEDKY
+334 EKEKFEDRY
-343 IFDEIENL
+343 IFDEVENL
-351 LYNNNLLSEV
+351 FYNNNLLSEV

-386 KNFSNIM
+386 KNFNNII

-402 ICYCTNSSENA
+402 ICYCVNSSDNA

-420 IRSINKF
+420 LRSINKF

-434 NSTLEKNVY
+434 NTTLEKNVY

-481 TGRSD
+481 IGRSD
-486 KSKKISRM
+486 KSKKIPRL
-494 KFNLMTFLFEFFNIC
+494 KFN
-509 PSSPCSPSI
+509 SI
-518 SLLILSVVIL
+518 IDSDL
-528 FLASSI
+528 
-534 QFFNNFVTK
+534 VTK
-543 SESMIELIFNLAI
+543 
-556 FLLLSFLPVK
+556 LLRSCIDDAK
-566 INSFSSSSFL
+566 KRITTERINNEIDGEHGEEGQMLKNSKRKVIKLNF

>member
-494 KFNLMTFLFEFFNIC
+494 KFN
-509 PSSPCSPSI
+509 SI
-518 SLLILSVVIL
+518 IDSDL
-528 FLASSI
+528 
-534 QFFNNFVTK
+534 VTK
-543 SESMIELIFNLAI
+543 
-556 FLLLSFLPVK
+556 LLK
-566 INSFSSSSFL
+566 NCIDDAKNRITTERINNEIDGEHGEEGQMLKNSKRQVIKLNF

>member
-1 MFKGNTIKKTKNLSK
+1 MSKGNTLKKTKNLSK

-21 DSSLK
+21 DTSLK
-26 SYSKA
+26 SYSRI

-44 ELFQKESS
+44 EVFQKENL

-63 KHTHK
+63 KHTQK

-84 DMKQRKRKKKGENE
+84 QNIKQRKRKKNGENE
-98 EENYEENDLDN
+98 EEDFEEDELGNEND
-109 EKEDIDEKNNIK
+109 DIDEKNDIK
-121 CMTERG
+121 CMTDRG
-127 TRTKSNFHKFNR
+127 TRTKSNFNKLNKK
-139 NAFYL
+139 AFYL

-158 SNRSKKFSTSKIK
+158 SYRKKKFSSSRNNEI
-171 EVVKKETIDNYDDLF
+171 VKKDTVDNYDDLF
-186 FYHKNNNIPS
+186 FYHKKNNIPS
-196 SIRADQAL
+196 SFRADQRL
-204 PMEKKKRLDKYYHR
+204 PMERKKKLGKYYHR

-223 PKIFINWKTKSGL
+223 PKIYTNWKAKSGL
-236 TVTVGSL
+236 TVTVGSI

-255 QSSSFRDQSKLLED
+255 QSSSFRDQAKLLED

-334 SKEKFEDKY
+334 PKEKFEERY
-343 IFDEIENL
+343 IFDEVENL
-351 LYNNNLLSEV
+351 IYNNNLLTEV

-386 KNFSNIM
+386 KNFNNIM

-402 ICYCTNSSENA
+402 ICYCVNSSNNA

-420 IRSINKF
+420 LRSINKF

-434 NSTLEKNVY
+434 NNTLEKNGY
-443 DKMMNQFYFKKNAE
+443 DKMMTQFIFKKNAE

-481 TGRSD
+481 AGKSN
-486 KSKKISRM
+486 KSKRISRL
-494 KFNLMTFLFEFFNIC
+494 KFN
-509 PSSPCSPSI
+509 SI
-518 SLLILSVVIL
+518 IDSGL
-528 FLASSI
+528 
-534 QFFNNFVTK
+534 VTK
-543 SESMIELIFNLAI
+543 
-556 FLLLSFLPVK
+556 LLK
-566 INSFSSSSFL
+566 NCIDDAKKRITTERINNEIDGEHGEEGQILKNSKRKVIKLNF